1 MNWQLFYLFGGGL
14 LSEYKNE
21 YMKRAIELAKFGTG
35 LVAPNP
41 LVGAVIVKDGRI
53 IGEGYHAKYGEL
65 HAERHA
71 LSRCVESPVGAYMY
85 VTLEPCCHYGKQ
97 PPCTDAIIEAGI
109 KRVFVG
115 SYDPNPLVSGKSKE
129 VLKNA
134 GIDVTYDVM
143 RNECDKLNPFFFH
156 YMRHK
161 LPYVICKYAMSADGK
176 IACWNGS
183 SKWVTSEASRE
194 RVQETRKAVSAIMVG
209 IGTVL
214 ADDPS
219 LLCKCKENPVHPV
232 RVICDTHLRI
242 PLECFLVQSAD
253 ISPVIVMT
261 CSSDNEKIEA
271 LTKKNVKVCRV
282 AEQSG
287 HTDIREIMKVLA
299 DMKLTSVLVEGGAE
313 FNASVFKSGLVS
325 EVQVYIA
332 PKIVGGDGLSPVGRL
347 CIDNMSDALKL
358 SAPDIELIGEDIVLT
373 YFI

>member
-1 MNWQLFYLFGGGL
+1 M
-14 LSEYKNE
+14 SKYKSE
-21 YMKRAIELAKFGTG
+21 YMKRAIELAKLGTG

-53 IGEGYHAKYGEL
+53 IGEGYHAKYGQL

-71 LSRCVESPVGAYMY
+71 LSRCTASPIGADMY
-85 VTLEPCCHYGKQ
+85 VTLEHCCHYGKQ
-97 PPCTDAIIEAGI
+97 PPCTDAIIESGI

-115 SYDPNPLVSGKSKE
+115 SYDPNPLVSGKSRE
-129 VLKNA
+129 VLENA

-156 YMRHK
+156 YMRNK

-176 IACWNGS
+176 IACNNGS

-219 LLCKCKENPVHPV
+219 LLCRCKDNPVHPV
-232 RVICDTHLRI
+232 RVVCDTHLRI
-242 PLECFLVQSAD
+242 SPECFLVQSAD
-253 ISPVIVMT
+253 ISPVVIMT
-261 CSSDNEKIEA
+261 CSSDSEKIET
-271 LTKKNVKVCRV
+271 LTNKNVKVCRV
-282 AEQSG
+282 AEQNG
-287 HTDIREIMKVLA
+287 HTDIREVMEVLA
-299 DMKLTSVLVEGGAE
+299 GMGLTSVLVEGGAE
-313 FNASVFKSGLVS
+313 FNASVFKSGMVN

-332 PKIVGGDGLSPVGRL
+332 PKIVGGDGLSPIGSL
-347 CIDNMSDALKL
+347 NIDNMADAFKL
-358 SAPDIELIGEDIVLT
+358 SAPDIEIIGEDIVLT
-373 YFI
+373 YVL